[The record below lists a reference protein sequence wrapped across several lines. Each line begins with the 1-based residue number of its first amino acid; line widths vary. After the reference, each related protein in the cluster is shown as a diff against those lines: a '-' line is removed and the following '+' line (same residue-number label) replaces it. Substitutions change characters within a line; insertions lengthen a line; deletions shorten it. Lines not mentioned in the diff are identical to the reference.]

1 MEEIGRYRSSTGE
14 AFIFLFDKNDRR
26 AKAVK
31 LMKIPA
37 GHASVGW
44 PVHKVEAESET
55 NAREKLISWVES
67 EIPHQSGA
75 AAPL

>member
-1 MEEIGRYRSSTGE
+1 MEEIGRYQSSAGE
-14 AFIFLFDKNDRR
+14 AFIFLFDKDIRK

-31 LMKIPA
+31 LMRIPA

-44 PVHKVEAESET
+44 PVHKVEAETEN

-67 EIPHQSGA
+67 ETPHQPVV
-75 AAPL
+75 AAPM